1 MKDHSY
7 FLIYASFHAN
17 DLSILE
23 VRLTIAY
30 LRVQVPNMQNG
41 ECVVLVRVAG
51 AEDVRGIKALKVM
64 AEMEEG
70 TLKVIFLAGGHQGG
84 GRAGGEFDRGAV

>member
-1 MKDHSY
+1 MKDHPY

-17 DLSILE
+17 ALSVLE

-41 ECVVLVRVAG
+41 ECVVSLVRVAG
-51 AEDVRGIKALKVM
+51 AEDV
-64 AEMEEG
+64 
-70 TLKVIFLAGGHQGG
+70 GG
-84 GRAGGEFDRGAV
+84 G